1 MKIVLLK
8 DRPDLLNSAK
18 EVVLKYSKYDY
29 ITEDNL
35 NYLLLDNDDVII
47 GEIDYSLPLGSV
59 DLLYIYIK
67 EEYRGRG
74 LSKYLLNESIED
86 LQKKDVKEIFL
97 EVSKINIIALNLYNK
112 MGFQKISE
120 RKNYYEGN
128 IDAIIMK
135 KTIGW
140 KICIF

>member
-135 KTIGW
+135 KTIG
-140 KICIF
+140 